1 MLDTPATSPAIAPPG
16 APDPDEGRPLPAF
29 PIHVL
34 PPEWARWVTDT
45 AAQLNAPVDYVA
57 LGLFASVA
65 GVAGAGT
72 VAEPLPGWR
81 EPLVLWQCAVGAA
94 GSGKSAGL
102 AAGRR
107 LLEAVEHGEDE
118 DKADRVRR
126 NAPQRIVGEATLRA
140 LAGIVS
146 RTPNGVVMWRD
157 ELAAW
162 LPGRGRARAGWQ
174 EA

>member
-1 MLDTPATSPAIAPPG
+1 MLDTPATSPAIALPG

-29 PIHVL
+29 PMHIL

-45 AAQLNAPVDYVA
+45 AAVP
-57 LGLFASVA
+57 FA
-65 GVAGAGT
+65 
-72 VAEPLPGWR
+72 GWR
-81 EPLVLWQCAVGAA
+81 EPLVLWQCAAGAA

-102 AAGRR
+102 AASRR

-140 LAGIVS
+140 LAGVVS
-146 RTPNGVVMWRD
+146 RNPNGVV
-157 ELAAW
+157 
-162 LPGRGRARAGWQ
+162 
-174 EA
+174 